1 MYLKKFSDEGYSSDH
16 PSWTAAPPLTVHPPN
31 SLNKYDSLDNK
42 TKGAEDQK
50 QIKIQCIF
58 NKNTKLREHLV
69 CDIKALFP
77 RDSKQT
83 WADPFGSRIYFRCK
97 LKVHCFCSK
106 NYYQW
111 IRYRRG
117 KRAPQQA
124 DSLPAITRKRISYYE
139 LLQAAD
145 DLSESNM
152 IGSESFG
159 SVYKGVLRSGTV
171 NAVKVFNLQLDATFK
186 SFDTECEVL
195 RSLHH
200 RNLVKVITSCSNLD
214 FKALV
219 LEYMPNGSL
228 EKYLY
233 SHNYFLDIRQRLSI
247 MIAVTCSLEYLHHGC
262 LSPVIHC
269 DLKPSNV
276 LLDEDMVAHLSDFG
290 ISKLLGEDK
299 GDLYTKTLATLGYI
313 VPDTSLMS
321 TKCDVYSYG
330 VMLLETFT
338 RRKPNEFEGDV
349 SLKQWVSYSLP
360 EAVMDIVDVNLEFS
374 TLGASSA
381 DVSMKKLLS
390 LSAKPLDS
398 PVGTALRKTRLVHEH
413 YNDVLAPYLFMR
425 HDEIPQDFGN
435 LSFLASLD
443 LGRNN
448 FHGNLPREM
457 TRLHRVKFLD
467 LSFNS
472 FRGEVPSWF
481 GLLHQ
486 LQFLSLRNNSFTGS
500 IPSSFSNLS
509 TIETLNVNFNSIEG
523 HIPVSQMPRGW
534 RVFNISRI
542 EVISFRSNSLS
553 GKLPNGLCSGLP
565 ILKALH
571 LSFNKLHG
579 DIPTSLSNCSQLQLL
594 GLSENDF
601 DGPIHSEIGRLTN
614 LQRLACR
621 FWGLN
626 VKVAVNILP
635 SSAIEGKSPY
645 EMLFSKPPSL
655 SHQRVVGCLCYAS
668 VLPRG
673 DKLSERAKPAFLMGY
688 STTQKGYLL
697 MDITTNKL
705 FVTRDVVFQEHVFP
719 FADKTTDENTAGLTG
734 VKPAPTPLNSN
745 AKLTSATGV
754 TGDIILHNATSY
766 QKLICKLMYA
776 IVTRHDISY
785 VVQNLSQFMQQPK
798 KSHLEAA
805 NRVIRRSI
813 KGYIIH
819 FGGSLVSWRSEKQH
833 TVPKSLVEAECRSK
847 SSTLA
852 DVTWLEG
859 LFSDLNVPII
869 KPITILSDDKSAIQL
884 AANPIFHER
893 TKHIEID
900 FHFIM
905 DKIKEGLVIR

>member
-1 MYLKKFSDEGYSSDH
+1 MDTPIARGKNLSLEVYPKTEKEKDDMSRVPYSSTVGSLMYAMMCTRPDICYAVGLVSRYKSNPGRDHWKAEKKIFRYLKGTADYSLCYSGSDLFIRG
-16 PSWTAAPPLTVHPPN
+16 
-31 SLNKYDSLDNK
+31 
-42 TKGAEDQK
+42 
-50 QIKIQCIF
+50 CI
-58 NKNTKLREHLV
+58 
-69 CDIKALFP
+69 DI
-77 RDSKQT
+77 D
-83 WADPFGSRIYFRCK
+83 WVGD
-97 LKVHCFCSK
+97 
-106 NYYQW
+106 
-111 IRYRRG
+111 RYRRG

-124 DSLPAITRKRISYYE
+124 DSLPAITRERISYYE

-247 MIAVTCSLEYLHHGC
+247 MIAVTCALEYLHHGC

-290 ISKLLGEDK
+290 VSKLLGEDK
-299 GDLYTKTLATLGYI
+299 GDLYTKTLATL
-313 VPDTSLMS
+313 VS

-330 VMLLETFT
+330 VMLLEMFT

-374 TLGASSA
+374 TLSASSA

-398 PVGTALRKTRLVHEH
+398 PVGTALRKIRLVHEH

-467 LSFNS
+467 LSSNS

-509 TIETLNVNFNSIEG
+509 TLETLNVNFNSIEG
-523 HIPVSQMPRGW
+523 HIPVSLSNASRLERLELFGNTFHGNIPEEIVNLHNMNWLSIQFNQFTGSIPLT
-534 RVFNISRI
+534 VFNISRI

-621 FWGLN
+621 YNHF
-626 VKVAVNILP
+626 
-635 SSAIEGKSPY
+635 
-645 EMLFSKPPSL
+645 
-655 SHQRVVGCLCYAS
+655 
-668 VLPRG
+668 
-673 DKLSERAKPAFLMGY
+673 
-688 STTQKGYLL
+688 T
-697 MDITTNKL
+697 
-705 FVTRDVVFQEHVFP
+705 
-719 FADKTTDENTAGLTG
+719 
-734 VKPAPTPLNSN
+734 
-745 AKLTSATGV
+745 
-754 TGDIILHNATSY
+754 DIIL
-766 QKLICKLMYA
+766 
-776 IVTRHDISY
+776 
-785 VVQNLSQFMQQPK
+785 
-798 KSHLEAA
+798 
-805 NRVIRRSI
+805 
-813 KGYIIH
+813 
-819 FGGSLVSWRSEKQH
+819 
-833 TVPKSLVEAECRSK
+833 
-847 SSTLA
+847 
-852 DVTWLEG
+852 
-859 LFSDLNVPII
+859 
-869 KPITILSDDKSAIQL
+869 
-884 AANPIFHER
+884 
-893 TKHIEID
+893 
-900 FHFIM
+900 
-905 DKIKEGLVIR
+905 

>member
-1 MYLKKFSDEGYSSDH
+1 MDTPIARGKNLSLEVYPKTEKEKEDMSRVLYSSTVGSLMYTVMCTRPDICYVIGLVSRYKSNPGRDHWKAEKKIFRYLKGTADYSLCYSGSDLFIRDCIDIDWAGDRYDIKSTFGY
-16 PSWTAAPPLTVHPPN
+16 AFLLN
-31 SLNKYDSLDNK
+31 SVQEAVWLKR
-42 TKGAEDQK
+42 
-50 QIKIQCIF
+50 F
-58 NKNTKLREHLV
+58 FEHLN
-69 CDIKALFP
+69 IAKNSKGPMILYG
-77 RDSKQT
+77 DS
-83 WADPFGSRIYFRCK
+83 
-97 LKVHCFCSK
+97 
-106 NYYQW
+106 
-111 IRYRRG
+111 
-117 KRAPQQA
+117 
-124 DSLPAITRKRISYYE
+124 
-139 LLQAAD
+139 QAAIAYTKDPKYYTD

-247 MIAVTCSLEYLHHGC
+247 MIAVTCALEYLHHGC

-313 VPDTSLMS
+313 VPDTSLS
-321 TKCDVYSYG
+321 VADYSF
-330 VMLLETFT
+330 LFFPP
-338 RRKPNEFEGDV
+338 RKRKPNEFEGDV

-374 TLGASSA
+374 TLSASSA

-390 LSAKPLDS
+390 LSAKPLHS
-398 PVGTALRKTRLVHEH
+398 PVGRKIRLVHEH

-509 TIETLNVNFNSIEG
+509 TLETLNVNFNSIEG
-523 HIPVSQMPRGW
+523 HIPVSLSNASRLERLELFGNTFHGNIPEEIVNLHNMNWLSIQFNQFTGSIPLT
-534 RVFNISRI
+534 VFNISRI

-621 FWGLN
+621 YNHF
-626 VKVAVNILP
+626 
-635 SSAIEGKSPY
+635 
-645 EMLFSKPPSL
+645 
-655 SHQRVVGCLCYAS
+655 
-668 VLPRG
+668 
-673 DKLSERAKPAFLMGY
+673 
-688 STTQKGYLL
+688 T
-697 MDITTNKL
+697 
-705 FVTRDVVFQEHVFP
+705 
-719 FADKTTDENTAGLTG
+719 
-734 VKPAPTPLNSN
+734 
-745 AKLTSATGV
+745 
-754 TGDIILHNATSY
+754 DIIL
-766 QKLICKLMYA
+766 
-776 IVTRHDISY
+776 
-785 VVQNLSQFMQQPK
+785 
-798 KSHLEAA
+798 
-805 NRVIRRSI
+805 
-813 KGYIIH
+813 
-819 FGGSLVSWRSEKQH
+819 
-833 TVPKSLVEAECRSK
+833 
-847 SSTLA
+847 
-852 DVTWLEG
+852 
-859 LFSDLNVPII
+859 
-869 KPITILSDDKSAIQL
+869 
-884 AANPIFHER
+884 
-893 TKHIEID
+893 
-900 FHFIM
+900 
-905 DKIKEGLVIR
+905 